1 MSPPLSA
8 PQSSGET
15 VMEQTRQAGAGRGLP
30 PLCTMPSPG
39 TRGQGLQASP
49 SRWGIGG
56 TLLEGPFRGRL
67 RDWTELRGSR
77 GRPLVTS
84 DGWRCPGAGLCS
96 ALFPARVLFVQGPTS
111 QLAWRR
117 RRSGGSRSLLARAG
131 LSQGSSLRLLGHTV
145 AESLSLCLSP
155 ESMATRLCLQ
165 ASGTK
170 DQAKHKSL
178 TTTHLLAS
186 QPQLHRLW
194 GSSWLLQVVSVDESN
209 AQTHQEQPTLS
220 ICSRGSLGEC
230 LFPLSFLHLTTWV
243 RLLLQPPVLSSA
255 SPRNQPLQGPPCPAH
270 NSLESLPRG
279 KVMTPLSFALFAP

>member
-1 MSPPLSA
+1 
-8 PQSSGET
+8 
-15 VMEQTRQAGAGRGLP
+15 MEQTRQAGAGRGLP

-56 TLLEGPFRGRL
+56 MLLEGPFRGRL

-131 LSQGSSLRLLGHTV
+131 LSQGSSLKHPPPSVRPRSGRVPVTLPVPRVNGHE
-145 AESLSLCLSP
+145 ALSP
-155 ESMATRLCLQ
+155 SQ
-165 ASGTK
+165 W
-170 DQAKHKSL
+170 HK
-178 TTTHLLAS
+178 
-186 QPQLHRLW
+186 
-194 GSSWLLQVVSVDESN
+194 GSSQAQESDHN
-209 AQTHQEQPTLS
+209 PPSCQPAPAPQT
-220 ICSRGSLGEC
+220 LG
-230 LFPLSFLHLTTWV
+230 
-243 RLLLQPPVLSSA
+243 
-255 SPRNQPLQGPPCPAH
+255 
-270 NSLESLPRG
+270 LEL
-279 KVMTPLSFALFAP
+279 AAPGGQCG

>member
-1 MSPPLSA
+1 MDGAVQALGSALPSSQLGSCLSKA
-8 PQSSGET
+8 QHHSLPGGGDGQE
-15 VMEQTRQAGAGRGLP
+15 GAGPSLP
-30 PLCTMPSPG
+30 GPDFLRAPPSSI
-39 TRGQGLQASP
+39 L
-49 SRWGIGG
+49 
-56 TLLEGPFRGRL
+56 
-67 RDWTELRGSR
+67 
-77 GRPLVTS
+77 
-84 DGWRCPGAGLCS
+84 
-96 ALFPARVLFVQGPTS
+96 
-111 QLAWRR
+111 
-117 RRSGGSRSLLARAG
+117 
-131 LSQGSSLRLLGHTV
+131 LRLLGHAV

-243 RLLLQPPVLSSA
+243 RLLVQPPVLSSA

-270 NSLESLPRG
+270 NSLESLPRD